1 MQIAL
6 LGAGT
11 IGALHARHLAAMDGV
26 DRLVIAD
33 AVPGRAAQVA
43 RELGATAADSIDA
56 AYEGA
61 DAIVIAAST
70 EAHAPLARKALQRGL
85 PTFVEK
91 PVAMDLAETQEL
103 VALVEATGVPFQVG
117 FQRRFD
123 PAYLEARRLVE
134 SGEIGTL
141 YLIRLI
147 AHDATP
153 PPDNYVPS
161 SGALFRDSS
170 IHDFDAIRWMTG
182 VEVREI
188 YAVGAARVA
197 PRFGRDGD
205 CDTTGAILTMT
216 DGTLG
221 VLSQTRH
228 NPRGYDIRME
238 LVGSND
244 AVSMGVGPHM
254 PSRSLEPDAPP
265 PAPGWSSFLTRFE
278 TAYKAELESFL
289 EVASGKR
296 PSRCTARDGL
306 EAMRVSVAATRSVE
320 QGQAIQLAAVA

>member
-1 MQIAL
+1 MQVAL

-33 AVPGRAAQVA
+33 AMPARAAEVA
-43 RELGATAADSIDA
+43 RDLGARAADSIDA
-56 AYEGA
+56 AFEGA
-61 DAIVIAAST
+61 DAVVIAAST
-70 EAHAPLARKALQRGL
+70 EAHAPLARKAVSLGL
-85 PTFVEK
+85 PTFIEK
-91 PVAMDLAETQEL
+91 PVAMDLAETLDL

-123 PAYLEARRLVE
+123 PAYVEARRLVE

-153 PPDNYVPS
+153 PPENYVPS
-161 SGALFRDSS
+161 AGALFRDSS

-182 VEVREI
+182 LEVREI
-188 YAVGAARVA
+188 YAVGAARVS
-197 PRFGRDGD
+197 PRFGQNGD

-221 VLSQTRH
+221 ILSQTRH

-238 LVGSND
+238 LVGSKD

-254 PSRSLEPDAPP
+254 PSRSLEPDAAAPD
-265 PAPGWSSFLTRFE
+265 PGWNSFLTRFE
-278 TAYKAELESFL
+278 TAYRAELEAFL
-289 EVASGKR
+289 EVAAGKR
-296 PSRCTARDGL
+296 PSPCTARDGL